1 MNCKYYKSR
10 EAYYG
15 VAGEVPVM
23 TSGFWEC
30 EPDDE
35 EVREYFLEWMDEVN
49 DVLEPNYPDNVEL
62 FCDECEETFEFNLKP
77 INVFTKEEL
86 YKVVI
91 AKLKE
96 WLKAGEIDEDDY
108 KYNVEFAKKWKGVSS
123 GKN

>member
-1 MNCKYYKSR
+1 MICKYYSSK

-15 VAGEVPVM
+15 VAGEVPVI

-62 FCDECEETFEFNLKP
+62 FCDECEEMFEFKIKP
-77 INVFTKEEL
+77 IDVFTKEEL
-86 YKVVI
+86 YEVVV

-108 KYNVEFAKKWKGVSS
+108 KYNLNYAKEWKGDS
-123 GKN
+123 K